1 VIDLGS
7 VGPEIK
13 TIVPTKRINKTT
25 AISAPIFIG
34 VSLEPLAVCGIFFP
48 VLRFQSKKKQH
59 FVVFFDVA
67 DYRASAMIDCAPF
80 FLLASEANSTAGQN
94 DSSSGLIDPDKALLP
109 FQILEETPQEH
120 AIVPPKELSS
130 LRNLT
135 SHVASP
141 CPYGHKLTHSLSQ
154 RTVGFS
160 AADIFLKQT
169 LHYVHTTKHKS
180 TGSYSRLSDILHTL

>member
-1 VIDLGS
+1 MRLSPGR
-7 VGPEIK
+7 
-13 TIVPTKRINKTT
+13 T
-25 AISAPIFIG
+25 
-34 VSLEPLAVCGIFFP
+34 
-48 VLRFQSKKKQH
+48 VLL
-59 FVVFFDVA
+59 
-67 DYRASAMIDCAPF
+67 F

-141 CPYGHKLTHSLSQ
+141 CPYGHKLTHSLSIADGYLCTSYDTQ
-154 RTVGFS
+154 IATCKNIFFSQVFNELCFTHKKGMQMPFVGNNKEE
-160 AADIFLKQT
+160 L
-169 LHYVHTTKHKS
+169 
-180 TGSYSRLSDILHTL
+180 